1 MALAKPTI
9 ARNTNAAEETEVETV
24 DTQAVQEMAQEAEAE
39 LAQAEETH
47 AETETAEAEPQTQAI
62 AIREA
67 ATPAVKREAAHP
79 IASAGNFTAAM
90 AEQGFEG
97 LKLDGF
103 SFPTIV
109 LPGEGF
115 FQLSDSEESNLGKMF
130 VFTPES
136 SRSRYIVK
144 ESDDKDAEHF
154 MSYQPDGKTKTDGSD
169 ATAILRQ
176 WAADSGEENYRPVIK
191 QYLDLVCTLIEA
203 DPSSDEGQEL
213 VGETVMVSIPPTSI
227 SRFSGAFAR
236 GLKRGDIGSFD
247 IEASV
252 ARKVKTD
259 GGGFYPWAFKLV

>member
-1 MALAKPTI
+1 MALAKVTKPSVT
-9 ARNTNAAEETEVETV
+9 RTETQTEAVE
-24 DTQAVQEMAQEAEAE
+24 TQAVQEMAETTVDVQEI
-39 LAQAEETH
+39 LETTVDVVESQVESK
-47 AETETAEAEPQTQAI
+47 AVATQT
-62 AIREA
+62 

-115 FQLSDSEESNLGKMF
+115 YQLSDNEESNLGKMF

-154 MSYQPDGKTKTDGSD
+154 MSYVSNGALKTDGSD

-176 WAADSGEENYRPVIK
+176 WAADSGDENYHPVIK

-203 DPSSDEGQEL
+203 DPSSEEAQEL

-236 GLKRGDIGSFD
+236 GLKRGSIGQFD

-252 ARKVKTD
+252 GRKVKTE
-259 GGGFYPWAFKLV
+259 GGGFYPWQFKLV

>member
-1 MALAKPTI
+1 MALAKPTV
-9 ARNTNAAEETEVETV
+9 ARNQVETEVEAV
-24 DTQAVQEMAQEAEAE
+24 ETQAVQDIAQETAVQDIAPV
-39 LAQAEETH
+39 ETPV
-47 AETETAEAEPQTQAI
+47 TQEPKTTQV
-62 AIREA
+62 
-67 ATPAVKREAAHP
+67 AVKREATHP
-79 IASAGNFTAAM
+79 VASASNFTAAM

-115 FQLSDSEESNLGKMF
+115 FQLSDDEDSNLGKIF

-136 SRSRYIVK
+136 SRSRFIVK
-144 ESDDKDAEHF
+144 ESDDKDAENY
-154 MSYQPDGKTKTDGSD
+154 MSYVADGSTKTDGTD

-176 WAADSGEENYRPVIK
+176 WAADSGDENYRPVIK
-191 QYLDLVCTLIEA
+191 QYLDLVATVIEA
-203 DPSSDEGQEL
+203 DPSSEQAQDL

-236 GLKRGDIGSFD
+236 GLKRGGIGEFD

-252 ARKVKTD
+252 GRKVKTD
-259 GGGFYPWAFKLV
+259 GGGFYPWQFKLV